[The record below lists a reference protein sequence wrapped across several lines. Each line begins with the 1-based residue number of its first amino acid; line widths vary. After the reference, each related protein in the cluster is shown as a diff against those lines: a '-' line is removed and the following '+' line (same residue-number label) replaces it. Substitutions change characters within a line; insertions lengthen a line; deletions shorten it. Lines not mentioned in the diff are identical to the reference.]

1 MPNCC
6 GTIGPMGEQLR
17 LWKQQSALLLQ
28 TQQGRVAVS
37 TGLHLLALF
46 VVANAWWI
54 GARKLKPAG
63 TRQGARVLMT
73 YNPGK
78 LSQAHE
84 VKRALKHH
92 VLPKKVV
99 EAPVVVTPPVDPPG
113 ERGNEALGDGNVS
126 IAYVQAFPQ
135 ERPDLSAVGATGDIF
150 VDLQI
155 DDTGHIARVH
165 ARRGMGAQIDQMVL
179 ATVQQW
185 VFHPAVKNGRPISSE
200 HTYAKLMW
208 EYRAELDPRCY
219 SLGRRW
225 GMR

>member
-1 MPNCC
+1 M
-6 GTIGPMGEQLR
+6 GRMGEQLR
-17 LWKQQSALLLQ
+17 LWKQRSTLVLQ
-28 TQQGRVAVS
+28 TQQGKVAVS
-37 TGLHLLALF
+37 TALHLLALF

-78 LSQAHE
+78 LSQTHE

-92 VLPKKVV
+92 VPPKKVM
-99 EAPVVVTPPVDPPG
+99 EAPVVVVTPPIDPPG

-135 ERPDLSAVGATGDIF
+135 ERPDLSEVGATGDIF

-165 ARRGMGAQIDQMVL
+165 ARRGMGTQIDQMVL

-200 HTYAKLMW
+200 QELHFHFDRRRNPGGCGW
-208 EYRAELDPRCY
+208 ECITLE
-219 SLGRRW
+219 SN
-225 GMR
+225 